1 MAFLCNIYLEKTTL
15 LRIIISGEGK
25 KPPNPC
31 FTPLQHGE
39 HWPADGRLAQKS
51 SYTRGL
57 GDLPPSGFISTDQ
70 VNHFDMFLSKALKTK
85 QSISCSP
92 TDAKTEKLSV
102 FTLGRKTIYYSKP
115 YIVSVSSIRHLLV
128 RSTCTLCSLFSTLRH
143 PLPSRIIP
151 IPAQNSLC
159 CKFGSLISCCLKY
172 HQILTKNAD
181 FFHEIN
187 QIFLRLLHALW

>member
-1 MAFLCNIYLEKTTL
+1 MACRWQTGSEEPLH
-15 LRIIISGEGK
+15 SG
-25 KPPNPC
+25 PWRSAS
-31 FTPLQHGE
+31 LWVYQH
-39 HWPADGRLAQKS
+39 R
-51 SYTRGL
+51 
-57 GDLPPSGFISTDQ
+57 SG
-70 VNHFDMFLSKALKTK
+70 NHFDMFLSKAFKTK

-92 TDAKTEKLSV
+92 ADAKTEKLSV

-128 RSTCTLCSLFSTLRH
+128 RSTCTLCSLFSMLRH

-187 QIFLRLLHALW
+187 QIFLRLLHALR